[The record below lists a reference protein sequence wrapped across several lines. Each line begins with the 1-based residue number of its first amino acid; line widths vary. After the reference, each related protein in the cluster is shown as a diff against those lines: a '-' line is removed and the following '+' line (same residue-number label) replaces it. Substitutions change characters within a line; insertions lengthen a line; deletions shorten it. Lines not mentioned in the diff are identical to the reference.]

1 MAVLSLK
8 ITQLLLEHGQPRYH
22 NCLGFQW
29 ATGLQQDKQKEFRFR
44 SKSLSF
50 RIPSTR
56 ITLQWSLLLANYF
69 DKFQVY
75 LEGIEN
81 FEGRVFWMLTNN
93 RNYNENKNWRI
104 ENNKKKDNKSKKN
117 WSLFIWL
124 RTIDTG
130 WCSKVEESAS
140 SLFDAIKGF
149 WHTRFLSN
157 NWTKMSYLNI
167 KVELVRLGI
176 WIKWCLIWTKEKTLV
191 TWNPSLLVYRK
202 WLKLRG

>member
-1 MAVLSLK
+1 MV
-8 ITQLLLEHGQPRYH
+8 P
-22 NCLGFQW
+22 
-29 ATGLQQDKQKEFRFR
+29 
-44 SKSLSF
+44 
-50 RIPSTR
+50 
-56 ITLQWSLLLANYF
+56 LLANYF

-75 LEGIEN
+75 LEGKEN
-81 FEGRVFWMLTNN
+81 LEGRVFWMLTNN
-93 RNYNENKNWRI
+93 RNYNENKNWR
-104 ENNKKKDNKSKKN
+104 NRKQKKKRQQKQKN